1 MRRRLECLWRRSEL
15 NVDREMYVQQC
26 KMVNELIYQSKMR
39 YYSGIIEDSQLDQKR
54 LFGVVS
60 SLLHVKMEIRL
71 PSYNDSSRLAEAF
84 ADFFTDKTS
93 KFRYGLQRRRREAGS
108 QFPD

>member
-1 MRRRLECLWRRSEL
+1 MRRRLERLWRRSEL
-15 NVDREMYVQQC
+15 NVDREMYVQRC
-26 KMVNELIYQSKMR
+26 KIVNEFIYQSKMR

-71 PSYNDSSRLAEAF
+71 PSYNDFSRLAEAF

-93 KFRYGLQRRRREAGS
+93 KFRHGLQTRRREAGN
-108 QFPD
+108 